1 MSTCLTDFECVKS
14 SQVKSS
20 QVKSSQVK
28 SSEGESEAGTKCG
41 QLPGQSF
48 SSITSPN
55 AAVPR
60 PTLHRLRVTSQMAST
75 SRAEQF
81 RRWAAVRQ
89 RDGND
94 RCAECESR
102 DTSWVVLNC
111 AQPPPRP
118 TLAMRVEEAV

>member
-1 MSTCLTDFECVKS
+1 MPLADS
-14 SQVKSS
+14 S
-20 QVKSSQVK
+20 
-28 SSEGESEAGTKCG
+28 
-41 QLPGQSF
+41 
-48 SSITSPN
+48 
-55 AAVPR
+55 PR
-60 PTLHRLRVTSQMAST
+60 PSQTLGHFGLRGTSAVAGIFAMGTVTT
-75 SRAEQF
+75 SKGEQF

-111 AQPPPRP
+111 AQPPLRP

>member
-1 MSTCLTDFECVKS
+1 LYCILFTALC
-14 SQVKSS
+14 
-20 QVKSSQVK
+20 
-28 SSEGESEAGTKCG
+28 
-41 QLPGQSF
+41 
-48 SSITSPN
+48 
-55 AAVPR
+55 
-60 PTLHRLRVTSQMAST
+60 LRVVYSYEHERQRPMGTVTTSKG
-75 SRAEQF
+75 EQF

-111 AQPPPRP
+111 AQPPLRP